1 MWHIVLIGYVF
12 VTLMFSLAQPGLARK
27 LIYFVFFT
35 VLPTA
40 FMLWSAYIRLRNRL
54 LDGVEVPGALGQ
66 AQVVGSVTS
75 SERAKSLRSLT
86 CPIVLRS
93 ALFAP
98 PATF

>member
-40 FMLWSAYIRLRNRL
+40 FMLWSAYIRLRNRRMKR
-54 LDGVEVPGALGQ
+54 EEETAN
-66 AQVVGSVTS
+66 A
-75 SERAKSLRSLT
+75 
-86 CPIVLRS
+86 CPD
-93 ALFAP
+93 AP
-98 PATF
+98 APV